1 MCLYMKIIREV
12 YLHSDT
18 HLPIYGW
25 LQGCWECESI
35 TSRTIKYKE
44 VIKNKLKYKYIAYLC
59 PTCKRQMNTNTE
71 KKEDFNTKCNE
82 FIEDHLETCG
92 T

>member
-1 MCLYMKIIREV
+1 MKIIREI

-25 LQGCWECESI
+25 LQGCWECETI
-35 TSRTIKYKE
+35 TSRLKTYKS
-44 VIKNKLKYKYIAYLC
+44 ITKGNFTYKFIVYLC
-59 PTCKRQMNTNTE
+59 PSCKILINNKVE
-71 KKEDFNTKCNE
+71 KEEFNTKCNE
-82 FIEDHLETCG
+82 FIDDHLYTRR

>member
-1 MCLYMKIIREV
+1 MKIIREV
-12 YLHSDT
+12 HLYSDT
-18 HLPIYGW
+18 HLPIRGW
-25 LQGCWECESI
+25 LQGCWECETI
-35 TSRTIKYKE
+35 TSRLITYKT
-44 VIKNKLKYKYIAYLC
+44 VTKNILTYKYIVYLC
-59 PTCKRQMNTNTE
+59 PTCKNKIKNNPE

>member
-1 MCLYMKIIREV
+1 MNITREV

-35 TSRTIKYKE
+35 TSRIITYKE
-44 VIKNKLKYKYIAYLC
+44 ITKKRLTYKFIVYIC
-59 PTCKRQMNTNTE
+59 PRCKKQINLDAE
-71 KKEDFNTKCNE
+71 KKKDFNTKCDG
-82 FIEDHLETCG
+82 FIEDYLETSG
-92 T
+92 S